1 MFYHGDVR
9 VFESRKH
16 IWLFYTPN
24 FTITM
29 KKFFALC
36 SMIIALGFVAAGCG
50 GGNPAP
56 APTTPPAVDGT
67 EEETAPAAVDTENAE
82 SAADAESSAE

>member
-1 MFYHGDVR
+1 
-9 VFESRKH
+9 
-16 IWLFYTPN
+16 
-24 FTITM
+24 
-29 KKFFALC
+29 
-36 SMIIALGFVAAGCG
+36 MIIALGFVAAGCG
-50 GGNPAP
+50 GGRPAP